1 MASQV
6 SPGIVLKER
15 DLSNVVV
22 VGAQQ
27 ITAAFA
33 GTFSKG
39 PIEQIVNV
47 SSQKELVS
55 IFGKPNDANAEDWYV
70 ASEFL
75 NYGGRLA
82 VVRAT
87 TGVENASSDGGYLVK
102 NDQDWFSGAAIQET
116 FIARTAGSWGN
127 SVVAAVIDR
136 GADQYVTLA
145 ADPAGVVQG
154 TILTFTSGK
163 TAEVISWD
171 SVENVATILLTND
184 SQLITTTDTLDTP
197 DTGVV
202 NGVNT
207 VSATS
212 SARTPGTYT
221 GVATTGGSGSGLTA
235 TVTIATAPGTVS
247 TVNQISAADIA
258 RTPGTYNA
266 RATTGGSG
274 SGLTVNVTIADA
286 GGGVGGAVSVAV
298 VNGGT
303 GYVAGNT
310 ITVAANLIGGTGS
323 PVTFQVATLTNNGGA
338 VSVAVVNGGTGYATG
353 NTITVA
359 ANLIG
364 GTGPAVTFHV
374 ASVTNTAI
382 AVTDVKDWYTNT
394 EITYGMGQTT
404 GIKLS
409 AVGPRPGTSEYASS
423 RGIGWDEVHVAVI
436 DTTGAISGSKNNIIE
451 TFTYLSKLSD
461 GKSSEGGDI
470 YYRSVI
476 NQQSSYIFTGAHP
489 ATNYNIGAGNAYYDW
504 GLESTALDP
513 SDKFKLALVSAYDLS
528 GGVDDYV
535 YNSAEIGDALDLFLD
550 TEATEVDFLLMGG
563 SMATETDTKAKANKI
578 VSIAASRKD
587 CIAFVSPHKGNQI
600 GNNSP
605 LTTSQQKINTINFFN
620 GLTSTSYAIF
630 DSGYKYFYDRFNDKY
645 RYLPCNG
652 DVAGLCVATSATLDD
667 WYSPAGVNKGSLR
680 NAIKLAYNPNK
691 ADRDELYQS
700 RINPIV
706 SFPGSGATLFG
717 DKTALSSPSAF
728 DRINVR
734 RLFLNIEK
742 RVGSLSKQVLF
753 EQNDEGTRSSFS
765 SAVNSYLSEVQSRR
779 GLTDYLVI
787 CDDTNNTPDV
797 IDRNEFV
804 AEIFIKPTR
813 SINYIT
819 ITFTATKTGVS
830 FSEVVGR

>member
-6 SPGIVLKER
+6 SPGIILKER

-33 GTFSKG
+33 GTFAKG
-39 PIEQIVNV
+39 PIDQIVNV

-102 NDQDWFSGAAIQET
+102 NDQDWISGGFISEQ

-127 SVVAAVIDR
+127 AVVVAVIDR
-136 GADQYVTLA
+136 GADQYVTLN
-145 ADPAGVVQG
+145 ADPANVTQG

-163 TAEVISWD
+163 TAEVIDWNSTT
-171 SVENVATILLTND
+171 NVATILLTND
-184 SQLITTTDTLDTP
+184 SDLISTTDTLDTP

-202 NGVNT
+202 STVNSVSG
-207 VSATS
+207 VSA
-212 SARTPGTYT
+212 ARTPGTYT
-221 GVATTGGSGSGLTA
+221 GVATTGG
-235 TVTIATAPGTVS
+235 V
-247 TVNQISAADIA
+247 
-258 RTPGTYNA
+258 
-266 RATTGGSG
+266 G
-274 SGLTVNVTIADA
+274 SGLTVTVTIADA
-286 GGGVGGAVSVAV
+286 GAGAGGTVGVTV
-298 VNGGT
+298 VNGGA

-310 ITVAANLIGGTGS
+310 ITVAAGLIGTTG
-323 PVTFQVATLTNNGGA
+323 PDVTFQVA
-338 VSVAVVNGGTGYATG
+338 SVND
-353 NTITVA
+353 
-359 ANLIG
+359 
-364 GTGPAVTFHV
+364 
-374 ASVTNTAI
+374 TAI
-382 AVTDVKDWYTNT
+382 GVTAVADWYTNT
-394 EITYGMGQTT
+394 EIMYGMGQTT

-409 AVGPRPGTSEYASS
+409 AIGPRPGTSEYASS

-436 DTTGAISGSKNNIIE
+436 DLTGDISGTKNNVIE

-476 NQQSSYIFTGAHP
+476 NQQSSYIFTGNHP
-489 ATNYNIGAGNAYYDW
+489 YTYFNAGAGYAYYQW
-504 GLESTALDP
+504 GLDSTALDP
-513 SDKFKLALVSAYDLS
+513 GDKFTLALVSTYDLY

-550 TEATEVDFLLMGG
+550 TESTEVDFLLMGG

-578 VSIAASRKD
+578 VSIASSRKD

-600 GNNSP
+600 GNDSP

-645 RYLPCNG
+645 RYLACNG
-652 DVAGLCVATSATLDD
+652 DVAGLCVSTSATLDD

-680 NAIKLAYNPNK
+680 NAIKLAFNPNK
-691 ADRDELYQS
+691 ADRDELYQA

-717 DKTALSSPSAF
+717 DKTALASPSAF

-742 RVGSLSKQVLF
+742 RVGNLSKQVLF
-753 EQNDEGTRSSFS
+753 EQNDEGTRSSFT

-779 GLTDYLVI
+779 GVTDYLVI